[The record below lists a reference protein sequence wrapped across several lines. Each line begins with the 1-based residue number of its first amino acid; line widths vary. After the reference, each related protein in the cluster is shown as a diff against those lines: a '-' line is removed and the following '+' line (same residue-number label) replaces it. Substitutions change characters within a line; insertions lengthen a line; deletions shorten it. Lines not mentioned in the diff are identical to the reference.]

1 MLYLKKGTVG
11 IDFYT
16 GSELQIKFVVHGE
29 KISCAVLLLY
39 LRYTNRCSDRDTNIT
54 IHVTCNWFT
63 IDLVIIHV
71 NFQDIRASIQRTQY
85 DKL

>member
-29 KISCAVLLLY
+29 KISCGVLLVLKIY
-39 LRYTNRCSDRDTNIT
+39 
-54 IHVTCNWFT
+54 
-63 IDLVIIHV
+63 
-71 NFQDIRASIQRTQY
+71 
-85 DKL
+85 K

>member
-29 KISCAVLLLY
+29 KISCGVPRYLYNSTKDIQIDVVIMIQILLY
-39 LRYTNRCSDRDTNIT
+39 MS
-54 IHVTCNWFT
+54 HVTG
-63 IDLVIIHV
+63 LL
-71 NFQDIRASIQRTQY
+71 SI
-85 DKL
+85 